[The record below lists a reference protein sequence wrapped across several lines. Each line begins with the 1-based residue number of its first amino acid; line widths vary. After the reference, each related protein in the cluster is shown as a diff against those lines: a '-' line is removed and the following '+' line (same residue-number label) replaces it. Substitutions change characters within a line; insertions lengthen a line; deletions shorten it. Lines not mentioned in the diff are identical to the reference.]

1 MGAMDDRD
9 IEHAQL
15 AARID
20 ACCRLTG
27 EFTLRSG
34 QRSDTYFDKYRFEA
48 DPALLRRV
56 AEALAR
62 QMPPAVEI
70 VAGLEL
76 GGIPVV
82 TMLSA
87 LTGVPAAFV
96 RKAAKPY
103 GTARLAEGAD
113 VAGRRVA
120 VVEDVISTGGQVVR
134 SVADLRAAGA
144 LVTDVLC
151 VIDRRPADGDDL
163 LGGAGLRL
171 HAVLTCADL
180 DDAAAASR

>member
-1 MGAMDDRD
+1 MDPMDDRPLD
-9 IEHAQL
+9 VADL
-15 AARID
+15 AARLD

-56 AEALAR
+56 AQALAPR
-62 QMPPAVEI
+62 VPPDAEVL
-70 VAGLEL
+70 AGLEL

-82 TMLSA
+82 TILSA
-87 LTGVPAAFV
+87 LTALPAAFV

-103 GTARLAEGAD
+103 GTARLAEGAE

-151 VIDRRPADGDDL
+151 VIDRRPAERDDL
-163 LGGAGLRL
+163 LGAAGLRL
-171 HAVLTCADL
+171 HAVLTRTDL
-180 DDAAAASR
+180 DAAAAASR